1 MVGDFMD
8 MSSNVK
14 AFCARRFRLPALFCL
29 ALCVNRMATA
39 DTAAF
44 TMADVLDFPF
54 ISGIVSADH
63 QDRIGWVQNW
73 RGVRNLWIADGPRFA
88 PRAVTRFSEDDGQE
102 LAHLGFSPDGTQLVY
117 VRGGDHDANWPA
129 AGNLAPDA
137 TSQPEQPFA
146 TIWSLSVTNG
156 VPVKV
161 AVGDSPAISV
171 RGELAYVKD
180 GQVWTAK
187 LDGSGKPERMFF
199 DRGRDGTLRWSP
211 DGSRLAFVSD
221 RGDHSF
227 VGIFTSKD
235 RPVLYL
241 APSTS
246 FDDVPCWSPDG
257 KMIAFVR
264 SPGKGGPPQPILKQT
279 PHPWA
284 IWVADA
290 SKDEGHVVWQS
301 PNTLEG
307 SYPET
312 SGEANLHWASG
323 DHSGDRLVF
332 LADLD
337 NWPHLYSI
345 PTAGGQPLLLTPG
358 AFMVEDVAESRDH
371 HFLIYSANTGTSPG
385 DDDRRHLFRVP
396 VDRAEPLALTTGE
409 SLDTSPVVASDNSI
423 GFISADPT
431 HPTSLQLMSLANG
444 VRRPVSPTELPADF
458 PVDRLVIPKPVTFRA
473 ADGVNVHG
481 QLFQRDDG
489 TASKPGVIF
498 AHGGP
503 ARQML
508 LGWHDKDVYS
518 NHYAVN
524 QYLATHGFVVLSVN
538 YRSGIGYGHAFEY
551 PERGGYAGAAEYQDV
566 LAAAHLL
573 QAMPGVDPRRIG
585 MWGSSY
591 GGYLT
596 ALALA
601 RNSDTFK
608 AGVDIYG
615 VSDWSTFIVHDL
627 DSPDLRFETG
637 DRKQAMKVAW
647 LSSPVAAIPHW
658 RSPVL
663 LVHGDDDRNVPF
675 QQMVDLV
682 QRLETQHVPHE
693 EIVFPNETHDF
704 SLHRSW
710 LRTDEAVA
718 RFLKE
723 HLYDPA
729 P

>member
-1 MVGDFMD
+1 MRGWEPPFH
-8 MSSNVK
+8 
-14 AFCARRFRLPALFCL
+14 LPGLFCL
-29 ALCVNRMATA
+29 ALCVTGMARA
-39 DTAAF
+39 DATAF
-44 TMADVLDFPF
+44 TMADVLDYPF
-54 ISGIVSADH
+54 ISGIVAADH
-63 QDRIGWVQNW
+63 EDRIAWVQNW
-73 RGVRNLWIADGPRFA
+73 RGVRNLWIAASPLFA
-88 PRAVTRFSEDDGQE
+88 ARQVTQFSEDDGQE
-102 LAHLGFSPDGTQLVY
+102 LTHLVFSPDGTHLVY

-146 TIWSLSVTNG
+146 TIWSLPVANG

-171 RGELAYVKD
+171 RGELAYVKE

-187 LDGSGKPERMFF
+187 LDGSGKPERLFF
-199 DRGRDGTLRWSP
+199 DRGHDGSLRWSP
-211 DGSRLAFVSD
+211 DGVQLAFVSD

-235 RPVLYL
+235 RPLLYL
-241 APSTS
+241 APSTA
-246 FDDVPCWSPDG
+246 FDYAPCWSTDG

-284 IWVADA
+284 IWAA
-290 SKDEGHVVWQS
+290 SASNGEGHVVWQS

-312 SGEANLHWASG
+312 SGEANLHWARS
-323 DHSGDRLVF
+323 DRADDRLVF

-345 PTAGGQPLLLTPG
+345 PIAGGQPLLLTPG

-371 HFLIYSANTGTSPG
+371 RFLVYSANTGTSAG

-396 VDRAEPLALTTGE
+396 VDRAEPRALTIGE
-409 SLDTSPVVASDNSI
+409 SLDTSPVPAGDDSV
-423 GFISADPT
+423 GFISADPV
-431 HPTSLQLMSLANG
+431 HPPALQLVGLTDGA
-444 VRRPVSPTELPADF
+444 RRQVSPAALPADF
-458 PVDRLVIPKPVTFRA
+458 PVDRLVTPRPVTFHA
-473 ADGVNVHG
+473 ADGLTVHG
-481 QLFQRDDG
+481 QLFRRNDG
-489 TASKPGVIF
+489 IASKPGVIF

-538 YRSGIGYGHAFEY
+538 YRSGIGYGHAFHH

-566 LAAAHLL
+566 LAAARLL
-573 QAMPGVDPRRIG
+573 QTMPGVDPRRIG
-585 MWGSSY
+585 IWGSSY

-601 RNSDTFK
+601 RNSDIFK
-608 AGVDIYG
+608 VGVDIYG
-615 VSDWSTFIVHDL
+615 ASDWSAFITRDL
-627 DSPDLRFETG
+627 DAPFTRFETG
-637 DRKQAMKVAW
+637 DREQAMKVAW
-647 LSSPVAAIPHW
+647 LSSPVADIPHW

-663 LVHGDDDRNVPF
+663 LIHGDDDRNVPF

-682 QRLETQHVPHE
+682 QRLESQHVPHE
-693 EIVFPNETHDF
+693 EIVLPNETHDF
-704 SLHRSW
+704 SLHQSW
-710 LRTDEAVA
+710 LRADEAVA

-723 HLYDPA
+723 HLQDPA
-729 P
+729 L

>member
-1 MVGDFMD
+1 MRAWKPISGL
-8 MSSNVK
+8 
-14 AFCARRFRLPALFCL
+14 RGLFCL
-29 ALCVNRMATA
+29 AVCVTKMLHA
-39 DTAAF
+39 DTKSF
-44 TMADVLDFPF
+44 TMAEVLDYAF
-54 ISGIVSADH
+54 ISGIVSAEH
-63 QDRIGWVQNW
+63 GDRIAWVQNW
-73 RGVRNLWIADGPRFA
+73 RGVRNVWIAESPSFVARQLTQF
-88 PRAVTRFSEDDGQE
+88 VEDDGQE
-102 LAHLGFSPDGTQLVY
+102 LTHLVFSPDGARLVY

-129 AGNLAPDA
+129 AGDLAPDA
-137 TSQPEQPFA
+137 TSRPEQPFA
-146 TIWSLSVTNG
+146 TIWSVSVANP

-161 AVGDSPAISV
+161 AVGDSPAIAAS
-171 RGELAYVKD
+171 GELAYVKD
-180 GQVWTAK
+180 AQVWTAQ
-187 LDGSGKPERMFF
+187 LDGSGKPQRLFF
-199 DRGRDGTLRWSP
+199 DRGHDGSPRWSP
-211 DGSRLAFVSD
+211 DGNQLAFVSD

-227 VGIFTSKD
+227 VGIFTSGD
-235 RPVLYL
+235 RPLLYL
-241 APSTS
+241 APSTA

-257 KMIAFVR
+257 RTVAFIR

-284 IWVADA
+284 IWVARA
-290 SKDEGHVVWQS
+290 SDGEGHLVWQS

-312 SGEANLHWASG
+312 SGEANLHWAKS
-323 DHSGDRLVF
+323 DTTDDRLVF

-345 PTAGGQPLLLTPG
+345 PIVGGKPLLLTPG
-358 AFMVEDVAESRDH
+358 PFMVEDVVESGDH
-371 HFLIYSANTGTSPG
+371 RFLIYSANSGTKAG

-396 VDRAEPLALTTGE
+396 VDRSEPRALTVGE
-409 SLDTSPVVASDNSI
+409 SLDTSPVLAGDDHI
-423 GFISADPT
+423 GFISTDPT
-431 HPTSLQLMSLANG
+431 HPTSLQLVSVTG
-444 VRRPVSPTELPADF
+444 GTRRQVSPATLAADF
-458 PVDRLVIPKPVTFRA
+458 PVDRLVTPKPVIFHA
-473 ADGVNVHG
+473 ADGLRVHG
-481 QLFQRDDG
+481 QLFQRD
-489 TASKPGVIF
+489 ASVAAKPGIIF

-524 QYLATHGFVVLSVN
+524 QYLAAHGFVVLSVN
-538 YRSGIGYGHAFEY
+538 YRSGIGYGHAFHH
-551 PERGGYAGAAEYQDV
+551 PEQGGSSGAADYQDV
-566 LAAAHLL
+566 LAAARLL

-585 MWGSSY
+585 IWGSSY

-615 VSDWSTFIVHDL
+615 VSDWSAFISRDL
-627 DSPDLRFETG
+627 DAPYSRFETG
-637 DRKQAMKVAW
+637 DREQAMKIAW
-647 LSSPVAAIPHW
+647 ASSPVADMPHW

-663 LVHGDDDRNVPF
+663 LIHGDDDRNVPF

-682 QRLETQHVPHE
+682 QRLELSRVPYQ

-704 SLHRSW
+704 SLHQSW
-710 LRTDEAVA
+710 LRADEAVA

-723 HLYDPA
+723 QLYDHA
-729 P
+729 R